1 MTVPRLP
8 TRLVGEPGTATT
20 RQVAAPR
27 DLAGIVAR
35 LEAAGVAWQDDA
47 ATLDEHARDWWPLS
61 IGWAARGELL
71 ARPGIVVTPD
81 STTAVAEVVAACGD
95 ARVPF
100 TIQGGRSGVCGGA
113 VPEPGAVALD
123 LTRLTGVLFFDEV
136 SLRVRVNAGTFG
148 PELEAWLREH
158 GCTAGHFPQS
168 MDLSTVGGWV
178 SCRGAG
184 QYSTRYGKIEDIV
197 RGLTVVLPD
206 STVVTTGSAGPRQAS
221 GPDLTQLFVGAEG
234 TLGVVTE
241 VELVV
246 HRLASSEARRAWS
259 FDSFAEGLE
268 ACRAILQRGA
278 TPAVLRLYDD
288 AESTRQFGVD
298 RAVLIVLDEADERLL
313 DATIAIVEEACR
325 DARTEDAALVAT
337 WLEHRNDVAALGAL
351 WERGVVVDTIET
363 AATWGALPR
372 VHAEVVAA
380 ILAVPGTSVATV
392 HQSHAYLDGAC
403 LYFTFAGRPDDAGA
417 YYREVWDHATAAA
430 LRAGA
435 SLSHHHGV
443 GRNRAGYLRDALGHG
458 MDVLSSIKG
467 VLDPRWIA
475 NPSVLGL
482 HAPPTD
488 AP

>member
-1 MTVPRLP
+1 VTVPRLP
-8 TRLVGEPGTATT
+8 TGLASAPGSATT
-20 RQVAAPR
+20 RQHADER
-27 DLAGIVAR
+27 DLTGIVAR
-35 LEAAGVAWQDDA
+35 LDRAGIAHRDDA
-47 ATLDEHARDWWPLS
+47 ASLDDHARDWWPVS

-71 ARPGIVVTPD
+71 ARPGIVVTP
-81 STTAVAEVVAACGD
+81 TTTSEVSEVVAACSD

-123 LTRLTGVLFFDEV
+123 LTRLTGVLAFDEV

-148 PELEAWLREH
+148 PELEAWLRDR
-158 GCTAGHFPQS
+158 GCTIGHFPQS

-178 SCRGAG
+178 ACRGAG
-184 QYSTRYGKIEDIV
+184 QYSTRYGKIEDLV

-206 STVVTTGSAGPRQAS
+206 ATVLTTGSAGPRQAS

-241 VELVV
+241 VELVA
-246 HRLASSEARRAWS
+246 HRLPGAEARRAWS
-259 FDSFAEGLE
+259 FGSFAEGLE

-278 TPAVLRLYDD
+278 TPAVLRLYDP
-288 AESTRQFGVD
+288 AESERQFGVD
-298 RAVLIVLDEADERLL
+298 RAVLIVLDEADEHLL
-313 DATIAIVEEACR
+313 AATVAIVEDACAA
-325 DARTEDAALVAT
+325 ARTEDTELVAR
-337 WLEHRNDVAALGAL
+337 WLEHRNDVSALGAL

-372 VHAEVVAA
+372 VHREVVDA
-380 ILAVPGTSVATV
+380 IMAVKGTSVATV

-403 LYFTFAGRPDDAGA
+403 LYFTFAGRPDDADA
-417 YYREVWDHATAAA
+417 YYREVWGAATAAA
-430 LRAGA
+430 LGAGA

-443 GRNRAGYLRDALGHG
+443 GRNRAPYLRAALGRG
-458 MDVLSSIKG
+458 VDVLAAIKG

-482 HAPPTD
+482 DPP
-488 AP
+488 AGVAR